1 MISLWKGQITPD
13 EGDKRTMRE
22 IAEDVAQAHRLTLD
36 ELKTPTHAR
45 RIAWPRQEA
54 MAAMHAT
61 GRYSYPQIG
70 RFFGM
75 DHTSVIHGVRAHK
88 ARQQGAQPD
97 CAGSRGVEHISA
109 PVGRV
114 MNSLSQKVSK

>member
-1 MISLWKGQITPD
+1 MISLWKGEITPD
-13 EGDKRTMRE
+13 AGDKRTMRE
-22 IAEDVAQAHRLTLD
+22 IAADVAQAHRLTLD
-36 ELKTPTHAR
+36 DLRQPTHAR

-54 MAAMHAT
+54 MAAIRAT

-88 ARQQGAQPD
+88 ARTAQ
-97 CAGSRGVEHISA
+97 AETLSA
-109 PVGRV
+109 
-114 MNSLSQKVSK
+114 

>member
-1 MISLWKGQITPD
+1 MISLWKGQITP
-13 EGDKRTMRE
+13 EGDYRTMRE
-22 IAEDVAQAHRLTLD
+22 IAKDVARAHRLTLD
-36 ELKTPTHAR
+36 EMKTPTQAR

-54 MAAMHAT
+54 MAAMRAT

-88 ARQQGAQPD
+88 ARQE
-97 CAGSRGVEHISA
+97 GVQE
-109 PVGRV
+109 G
-114 MNSLSQKVSK
+114 